1 MATLK
6 VELYL
11 NSAWVDVSNLTIQ
24 THIDR
29 PFDRVND
36 VFLTGSCSF
45 TFQDFTGN
53 WNPQNP
59 TGTYSAYEVPMVP
72 VRITAT
78 HSATS
83 YPLFYGYV
91 KSWSYQPANAA
102 QVAKMQVTALDAL
115 SVLAQATV
123 TTLASDT
130 GQTLAGSRVVGALN
144 TLFNPVASG
153 GVGSFFIPN
162 TIYYGNTV
170 VQADPGTLRT
180 VLSIIQNMENS
191 ELGAFYATADGTLL
205 FLSRDQIYRRS
216 AAALTNFYDNGNSIT
231 YQDVAFKFD
240 TDFIYNWINVQPP
253 GYGVNPSYSPASIT
267 TYGQRALNRTQ
278 VSNVYFSDVVNQEL
292 TLLFGRY
299 NPILRTQYI
308 TLDISPGQSADRIL
322 AGLSLDFY
330 SPISVTRTAPGGS
343 TVTTNLLICSMTFD
357 ITPTK
362 WTVKFGT
369 MEPDLY
375 GFVLDVTHAKPG
387 GGILDTN
394 QLTWY

>member
-11 NSAWVDVSNLTIQ
+11 NSVWVDVSSLTTQ

-53 WNPQNP
+53 WNPSNP
-59 TGTYSAYEVPMVP
+59 IGTYSAYELPMVN

-78 HSATS
+78 HSAVS

-91 KSWSYQPANAA
+91 KSWSYQPANGA
-102 QVAKMQVTALDAL
+102 QVAQMQVTALDAL
-115 SVLAQATV
+115 SVLAQATI
-123 TTLASDT
+123 TTLATDSSST
-130 GQTLAGSRVVGALN
+130 YAGYRVIGALN
-144 TLFNPVASG
+144 TLFDPVASG

-162 TIYYGNTV
+162 SIYYGTTWV
-170 VQADPGTLRT
+170 TADPGTLRT
-180 VLSIIQNMENS
+180 ILSIIQNMENS
-191 ELGAFYATADGTLL
+191 ELGAFYTTADGTLL

-216 AAALTNFYDNGNSIT
+216 AATLTNFYDNGTEIT
-231 YQDVAFKFD
+231 YQDVAFKYD

-253 GYGVNPSYSPASIT
+253 AYGVNPTYSPSSIT
-267 TYGQRALNRTQ
+267 LYGQRALNRTA
-278 VSNVYFSDVVNQEL
+278 VSNVYFSDIVNQEL
-292 TLLFGRY
+292 TLLYGRY
-299 NPILRTQYI
+299 LPILRTQHI
-308 TLDISPGQSADRIL
+308 TLDITPGQPAARIL

-343 TVTTNLLICSMTFD
+343 TLTTNLLVCSITFD
-357 ITPTK
+357 ITPGK

-369 MEPDLY
+369 MEPDLN
-375 GFVLDVTHAKPG
+375 GFVLGVTHAKPG

-394 QLTWY
+394 QLTY

>member
-11 NSAWVDVSNLTIQ
+11 NSAWVDVSSLTIQ

-45 TFQDFTGN
+45 TFQDTTGN

-72 VRITAT
+72 VRITST
-78 HSATS
+78 HAGTS

-102 QVAKMQVTALDAL
+102 QVAQMQVTALDAL
-115 SVLAQATV
+115 AVLAQATMTSLV
-123 TTLASDT
+123 SDSAITLS
-130 GQTLAGSRVVGALN
+130 GSRVIGVLN
-144 TLFNPVASG
+144 TLFASIGSG
-153 GVGSFFIPN
+153 GSGSFFIPN
-162 TIYYGNTV
+162 LVYYGNTY

-180 VLSIIQNMENS
+180 ALQIIQTMENS

-231 YQDVAFKFD
+231 YQDVSFKYD
-240 TDFIYNWINVQPP
+240 TDFIYNWVFVQPP
-253 GYGVNPSYSPASIT
+253 GITSAGAYNPGSVTAYGART
-267 TYGQRALNRTQ
+267 LNRT
-278 VSNVYFSDVVNQEL
+278 NVLNYSYNDCVYQSL
-292 TLLFGRY
+292 TLLLGRY

-308 TLDISPGQSADRIL
+308 TLDISPGQSAARIL

-343 TVTTNLLICSMTFD
+343 TVTTNLLVCSITFD

-375 GFVLDVTHAKPG
+375 GFVLDVNHAKPG
-387 GGILDTN
+387 GGILNTN
-394 QLTWY
+394 QLTY

>member
-11 NSAWVDVSNLTIQ
+11 NSAWVDVSSLTIQ

-59 TGTYSAYEVPMVP
+59 TGTYSAYELPMVP
-72 VRITAT
+72 VRITSTHDAT
-78 HSATS
+78 Y

-91 KSWSYQPANAA
+91 KSWSYQPANGA
-102 QVAKMQVTALDAL
+102 QVAQMQVTALDAL
-115 SVLAQATV
+115 AILAQSTM
-123 TTLASDT
+123 TTLATDT
-130 GQTLAGSRVVGALN
+130 ASTYAGYRVIGVLN
-144 TLFNPVASG
+144 TLFNSVASG
-153 GVGSFFIPN
+153 GVGSFYIPN
-162 TIYYGNTV
+162 NIYYGITW
-170 VQADPGTLRT
+170 VQDDPGTLRT
-180 VLSIIQNMENS
+180 ALQIIQTMENS
-191 ELGAFYATADGTLL
+191 ELGAFYSTSDGTLL
-205 FLSRDQIYRRS
+205 FLSREQIYLRS
-216 AAALTNFYDNGNSIT
+216 AAAVTNFYDDGTSIT
-231 YQDVAFKFD
+231 YQDAAFKYD
-240 TDFIYNWINVQPP
+240 TDFIYNWVNVQPP
-253 GYGVNPSYSPASIT
+253 GFSFQASYSPAST
-267 TYGQRALNRTQ
+267 STYGQRSLNRTNLL
-278 VSNVYFSDVVNQEL
+278 NVYFSDCVNQEL
-292 TLLFGRY
+292 TLLTGRA

-308 TLDISPGQSADRIL
+308 TLDISPGQAAARIL

-343 TVTTNLLICSMTFD
+343 TITTNLLVCSITFD
-357 ITPTK
+357 ITPSK
-362 WTVKFGT
+362 WIVKFGT

-394 QLTWY
+394 QLTY